1 MKKLTLR
8 DISVANRLRLKDQG
22 ARTILMSHLGRP
34 KKGPDPSLS
43 LAPAAVRLSELLGSP
58 VAFAADCVGPPAE
71 TAAGKLHSGEILLL
85 ENLRFHPEEEANDP
99 AFAARLASLG
109 DCYVNDAFGSAH
121 RAHASTEG
129 VTHFLTPCVAGF
141 LMEKELA
148 SLGDA
153 LDEPKRPFVAVLGG
167 AKVSGKIDVIEHLL
181 PRVDSL
187 LIGGAMTFT
196 FFRAQGIGTGRSLV
210 EEDRIA
216 VASAILTKAKE
227 AHLDLRLPSD
237 IRVSSS
243 ADGTDEGRIVGSD
256 AIPPEEMGVDIGPA
270 TVDAYSAVLREA
282 GTVLWNGPMGVFEVP
297 PFAVGT
303 IRMAQAMA
311 EATRRG
317 AITVVGG
324 GDSAAAI
331 VEAGLEDA
339 VTHVSTGGGASLE
352 FLEGKTLPG
361 VAALDD
367 RED

>member
-1 MKKLTLR
+1 
-8 DISVANRLRLKDQG
+8 
-22 ARTILMSHLGRP
+22 
-34 KKGPDPSLS
+34 
-43 LAPAAVRLSELLGSP
+43 
-58 VAFAADCVGPPAE
+58 
-71 TAAGKLHSGEILLL
+71 
-85 ENLRFHPEEEANDP
+85 
-99 AFAARLASLG
+99 
-109 DCYVNDAFGSAH
+109 
-121 RAHASTEG
+121 
-129 VTHFLTPCVAGF
+129 
-141 LMEKELA
+141 MEKELA

-216 VASAILTKAKE
+216 VASAILRKAKD

-243 ADGTDEGRIVGSD
+243 ADGTDEGRIVGSG

-270 TVDAYSAVLREA
+270 TMDAYPAVLRDA

-297 PFAVGT
+297 PFAIGT
-303 IRMAQAMA
+303 IRIAHALA

-317 AITVVGG
+317 AINVVGG

-331 VEAGLEDA
+331 VEAGLEHA

-352 FLEGKTLPG
+352 FLEGKILPG